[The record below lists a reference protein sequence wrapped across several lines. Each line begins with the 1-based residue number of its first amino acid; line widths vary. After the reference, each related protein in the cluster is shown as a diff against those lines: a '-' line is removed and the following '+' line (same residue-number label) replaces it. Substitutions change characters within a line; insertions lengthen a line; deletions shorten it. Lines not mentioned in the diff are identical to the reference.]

1 MQVVDFNPLALE
13 PSTTAMEAM
22 PNSVVSDRSVDVA
35 TYHLFLL
42 FGFPSSTVKETAH
55 FFELVDT
62 FVLLKPSRGLAGWC
76 LE

>member
-1 MQVVDFNPLALE
+1 MLQIAKY
-13 PSTTAMEAM
+13 
-22 PNSVVSDRSVDVA
+22 R
-35 TYHLFLL
+35 LFLL

-62 FVLLKPSRGLAGWC
+62 FVLLNPSRGLAGWC